1 MTNAAA
7 SPAKS
12 VTPTPATPRTT
23 TPIAP
28 TTGPATPPAKP
39 VEMYPSVA
47 LVKKVVPTADVNN
60 LKKYLPMLLQTM
72 ASMGLT
78 SKNQLVGI
86 IATIGTEV
94 ANFAP
99 IKEYGDD
106 AYFSKYNGRSD
117 LGNNQPGDGPKFCGR
132 GYIQLTGRYN
142 YTQIGKYYKIDTV
155 SNPSLM
161 LKPDLA
167 AKALCWYWKG
177 LNKGNNPSIP
187 AEKGDWLNTRKAVNG
202 GDNGYDV
209 FIACVK
215 RGLQH
220 FTHGIDPSLAT
231 ANIDPGGA
239 YGLGCADAGSAGS
252 RSLTGQHNP
261 TTQGDAL
268 AYALGLHEGDR
279 MRSHQFEATLQVA
292 ADPNML
298 KIDAQKTVEVKG
310 FGPDLDGTFTTD
322 EIIFYP
328 LDPRGLVATIT
339 AFKPDPNAPKPQAFL
354 HDANAGLTPAEPL
367 KPGAIVSPDGWQWPM
382 PANKVNVAGPKCE
395 FGFARQRLHA
405 GIDLGGYGPDDVF
418 AASSGTVEFCS
429 ASSGYGNTIDIK
441 HPNGWMTRYAHLASF
456 LVQKGATVTKGQKIG
471 IRGATGGPYA
481 IHLHFETR
489 DPSGKP
495 VDPRTV
501 MPKPG
506 PPMV

>member
-1 MTNAAA
+1 
-7 SPAKS
+7 
-12 VTPTPATPRTT
+12 
-23 TPIAP
+23 
-28 TTGPATPPAKP
+28 
-39 VEMYPSVA
+39 
-47 LVKKVVPTADVNN
+47 
-60 LKKYLPMLLQTM
+60 M
-72 ASMGLT
+72 ASQGLT
-78 SKNQLVGI
+78 SKNQLVSI
-86 IATIGTEV
+86 IATVYTEV
-94 ANFAP
+94 VPFAP

-117 LGNNQPGDGPKFCGR
+117 LGNNQPGDGPRFCGR

-167 AKALCWYWKG
+167 AKALVWYWKG

-187 AEKGDWLNTRKAVNG
+187 AEKGDWRAVRKAVNG
-202 GDNGYDV
+202 GYTHYDDV
-209 FIACVK
+209 FLPCVK

-220 FTHGIDPSLAT
+220 FTRGIDPSLAT
-231 ANIDPGGA
+231 ANVDPGGA

-268 AYALGLHEGDR
+268 SYALGLHEGDR
-279 MRSHQFEATLQVA
+279 MRSHKFEATLQVA

-354 HDANAGLTPAEPL
+354 HDANAGLKPAEPL

-382 PANKVNVAGPKCE
+382 SPKTTSVAGINCE
-395 FGFARQRLHA
+395 FGYSRGRLHG
-405 GIDLGGYGPDDVF
+405 GIDQGGQPPDDIY
-418 AASSGTVEFCS
+418 AASSGVVEF
-429 ASSGYGNTIDIK
+429 ASNSVGNGGFGRLVEIR
-441 HPNGWMTRYAHLASF
+441 HPNKWKTLYAHCAKV
-456 LVQKGATVTKGQKIG
+456 LVKKGDTVTKGQKIA
-471 IRGATGGPYA
+471 IRGGSGSTSDTNYA
-481 IHLHFETR
+481 IHLHFETH
-489 DPSGKP
+489 DPSGKR

-506 PPMV
+506 PPRVG